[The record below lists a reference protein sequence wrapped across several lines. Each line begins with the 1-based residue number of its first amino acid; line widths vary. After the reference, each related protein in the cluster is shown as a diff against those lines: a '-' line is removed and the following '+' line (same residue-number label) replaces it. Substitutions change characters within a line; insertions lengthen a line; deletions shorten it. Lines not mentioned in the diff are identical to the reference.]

1 MPSADYQWGLFFHL
15 AGVIAL
21 ACATAITY
29 STFTM
34 MRRAKTVQEVRIWGT
49 LGRIVAQFQVHPIVA
64 LELVLS
70 GAYLVDQFHLD
81 WTTGWILFPL
91 ITVFVASA
99 NGALIISPRMKA
111 IVMTAGPA
119 PDGPVP
125 PRLTARLHDPVLL
138 AAEHANIMMTVAIV
152 WDMATKPGDTA
163 ALLWI
168 VAASAVGVASALPAY
183 QRHQRAR
190 AAMAQQ

>member
-15 AGVIAL
+15 SGVIAL
-21 ACATAITY
+21 AAATAITV
-29 STFTM
+29 STFIM
-34 MRRAKTVQEVRIWGT
+34 MQRSKTVQEVRLWGS
-49 LGRIVAQFQVHPIVA
+49 LGRIIGQYQVHPIVA

-70 GAYLVDQFHLD
+70 GAYLADQFHLD
-81 WTTGWILFPL
+81 WTTGWILFPFIAVL
-91 ITVFVASA
+91 VASA

-111 IVMTAGPA
+111 IGMTAGPA

-125 PRLTARLHDPVLL
+125 PQITARLHDPVLL

-152 WDMATKPGDTA
+152 WDMATKPGDMA
-163 ALLWI
+163 SLLWI
-168 VAASAVGVASALPAY
+168 VAAAAVGVASALPAY
-183 QRHQRAR
+183 QRHQQAR